1 MTKIA
6 NQLFNGGD
14 EIKYTH
20 NLKQTFETTETD
32 LILQNC
38 NVTLNTP
45 ILFRMI

>member
-6 NQLFNGGD
+6 NQLFNGD
-14 EIKYTH
+14 KIKYTH
-20 NLKQTFETTETD
+20 NLKQTFGTTETD